1 MSDESNTKEKSKTSE
16 IKLFGRYSF
25 SEVKVR
31 DNSLEPYISLKP
43 ILIPWSGARHE
54 HKKFKKAS
62 VNIVERLVNK
72 LMRPGRMGGKKAH
85 AINVVKTAFKIVE
98 LETGMNPIQLLV
110 YAIENAGPC
119 EDVTTIAYGGAA
131 YHVSV
136 DVSPSKRID
145 VALRNLVLGAKK
157 MSRNNRFSLEEA
169 LAREIIL
176 ASKNDSSSYAVSK
189 RIEIERIALSSR

>member
-1 MSDESNTKEKSKTSE
+1 MSESKEKEVGE

-25 SEVKVR
+25 KDIIIR
-31 DNSLEPYISLKP
+31 DVSLKPYISLKP
-43 ILIPWSGARHE
+43 VLVPWSGGRHE
-54 HKKFKKAS
+54 HKKFGKAS

-72 LMRPGRMGGKKAH
+72 LMRPGKMGGKKAH
-85 AINVVKTAFKIVE
+85 AINILRAAFRIVE
-98 LETGMNPIQLLV
+98 LETGENPIQLLV

-131 YHVSV
+131 YNVSV
-136 DVSPSKRID
+136 DVSPLRRID
-145 VALRNLVLGAKK
+145 VALKNIVEGAKRASK
-157 MSRNNRFSLEEA
+157 NSRMSIEEA

-176 ASKNDSSSYAVSK
+176 ASRNEPASYAISK

>member
-1 MSDESNTKEKSKTSE
+1 MTEETKEKKKDKPAE
-16 IKLFGRYSF
+16 LKLFGRYSF
-25 SEVKVR
+25 SDVKVR
-31 DNSLEPYISLKP
+31 DISLQPYISLKP
-43 ILIPWSGARHE
+43 VLLPWSGGRHE
-54 HKKFKKAS
+54 HKKFGKAS

-72 LMRPGRMGGKKAH
+72 LMRPGKMGGKKAH
-85 AINVVKTAFKIVE
+85 AINVVRAAFKIIE

-136 DVSPSKRID
+136 DVSPLRRID
-145 VALRNLVLGAKK
+145 VALRNIVEGAKRTAK
-157 MSRNNRFSLEEA
+157 NNRITLEEA
-169 LAREIIL
+169 LAREIML
-176 ASKNDSSSYAVSK
+176 ASRNDQASYAISK